1 MAKDYAEVSVGS
13 LMDQSG
19 VKFGTSGA
27 RGLAVEI
34 TDLVAYVYTK
44 AFLQHLRGEHCRE
57 AACFEAVA
65 LGGDLRPSTDRI
77 MAAAARA
84 VSDMGLQVIN
94 CGKVPSPALAY
105 YGLERKV
112 PTVMVTGSHIPDD
125 RNGIKYTRV
134 DGEISKDDEAGIR
147 RQIVSIPSS
156 LFDENGMF
164 CASSVLGGPSP
175 EASELY
181 VARYLGVFPSANF
194 NGQRVGVYQHSAVG
208 RDIVCE
214 ILRRLGAE
222 VLELGRSEIFIPV
235 DTEAI
240 REEDCRLA
248 AKWAHEMNVAANVYT
263 DGDSD
268 RPLISDETG
277 RWIRG
282 DISGI
287 LTAAYLKADAVAAPV
302 SCNSALE
309 KSGLF
314 KQIIRTRIGSPYV
327 IAGMELAAKSGAN
340 VVVGYEANGGF
351 LLGTD
356 CPLYGR
362 MLKALPTR
370 DAVLV
375 HLALLSLAAEQKKK
389 LSELASVLPQRFT
402 ASDRIK
408 DFPAERSQKILASLS
423 PPVSV
428 SGMAKL
434 AEVFAPF
441 AGAVS
446 SYDVTDGLRVFFAGG
461 DIIHLRPSGNAPEFR
476 CYTEAESEVRATE
489 LLVYALNAIR
499 RWNY

>member
-1 MAKDYAEVSVGS
+1 MTKDCTRISVGS

-44 AFLQHLRGEHCRE
+44 AFLQHLREQQYRE
-57 AACFEAVA
+57 TACFEAAA

-77 MAAAARA
+77 MAACARA
-84 VSDMGLQVIN
+84 VADMSLHVIN
-94 CGKVPSPALAY
+94 CGRVPSPTLAY

-112 PTVMVTGSHIPDD
+112 PTVMATGSHIPGD

-147 RQIVSIPSS
+147 KQVVSIPSG
-156 LFDENGMF
+156 LFDDNGMF
-164 CASSVLGGPSP
+164 CAPPALKDPSP

-181 VARYLGVFPSANF
+181 VSRYLEVFPFANF
-194 NGQRVGVYQHSAVG
+194 NLLRVGVYQHSAVG

-222 VLELGRSEIFIPV
+222 VLELGRSEMFIPV

-248 AKWAHEMNVAANVYT
+248 AQWAHEMNVAAIVST

-268 RPLISDETG
+268 RPLISDEAG

-287 LTAAYLKADAVAAPV
+287 LTAAFLKADAVAAPV

-327 IAGMELAAKSGAN
+327 IAGMEQAAKAGAK

-375 HLALLSLAAEQKKK
+375 HLALLSLAAEQKTK
-389 LSELASVLPQRFT
+389 LSKLAAGLPQRFT

-408 DFPAERSQKILASLS
+408 DFPVERSREVLAVLS
-423 PPVSV
+423 PQASAA
-428 SGMAKL
+428 GMAKL
-434 AEVFAPF
+434 AEVFAPL

-446 SYDVTDGLRVFFAGG
+446 SYDLTDGLRVFFAGG

-476 CYTEAESEVRATE
+476 CYTEAESEARAKE
-489 LLVYALNAIR
+489 LLVYALNAIC